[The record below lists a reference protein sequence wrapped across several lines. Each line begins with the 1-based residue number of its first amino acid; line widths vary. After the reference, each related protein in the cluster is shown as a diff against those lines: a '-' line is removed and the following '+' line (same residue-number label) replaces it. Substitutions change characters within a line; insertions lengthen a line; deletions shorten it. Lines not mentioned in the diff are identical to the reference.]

1 VLSVEGIGKSFGGI
15 DAVKDVTFTV
25 DPGSITAIIGP
36 NGAGKSTLFNL
47 IAGAM
52 KPTAGRIRLHGE
64 DVTGLAAHEMAR
76 RGVART
82 FQTTQLFAEDS
93 VLDNVITACR
103 LRTRSFLWDALL
115 RTPRLRHEAK
125 MLRERAMAALAFAG
139 VEALA
144 DRPAGTLSQ
153 EAQKRVAIAMCVA
166 TEPKLV
172 LLDEIA
178 GGLNPEETANVMQLI
193 RKLVEHGHT
202 VCFVEHKMR
211 MVMQLAD
218 KVVVIHHGRKIAEG
232 APNAV
237 SRDPAVIEA
246 YLGGNSVVAGV

>member
-1 VLSVEGIGKSFGGI
+1 MLSVEGIGKSFGGI

-103 LRTRSFLWDALL
+103 LRTRSHLWDALL

-139 VEALA
+139 VASLA

-178 GGLNPEETANVMQLI
+178 GGLNPEETARVMQLI